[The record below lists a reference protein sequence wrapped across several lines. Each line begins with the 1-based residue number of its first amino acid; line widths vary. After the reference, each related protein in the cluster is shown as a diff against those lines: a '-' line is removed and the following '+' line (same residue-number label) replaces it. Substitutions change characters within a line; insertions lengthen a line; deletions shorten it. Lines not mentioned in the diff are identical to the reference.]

1 MNTITFSA
9 LAFLSSALFCSSQEI
24 KGVKIAI
31 ENPAA
36 VARPA
41 ADVVVD
47 IPQLRK
53 IAPDLT
59 PASLIVTATN
69 ASTLEQDASVLEAEE
84 LPSQVDDLDGDGKAD
99 ELAFQIDLAPHQTR
113 IVTISYGDM
122 EKILRIRLDYA
133 QRTNALFSNK
143 IEGLGWESER
153 IAYRVYFDPRNA
165 IDIWGKRRPS
175 LQLKLYASPD
185 YPYHEESP
193 EGRDIFKVG
202 TSIGIGG
209 FAAWV
214 DGKLVKA
221 ADVQQRSWKI
231 IAAGPVR
238 TIVELEYRGWKLGEK
253 NVDLRSRI
261 IQWAGERGF
270 YHTIT
275 ASGADTSAYVT
286 GFPKKQGVSP
296 LRSNT
301 STGPAATWLASWG
314 EQVVAPGPAATESIP
329 GQNLGLAVITCVPH
343 VEPASDSENHL
354 LKFHLE
360 NGRAMWYA
368 MAAWDQE
375 GTNRRIG
382 FGNQHEMQAGQSLV
396 LPPDGISTQQAFV
409 AAVEDQAM
417 RMVSPVDVHFL
428 SESPAGQSAPP
439 DTLVPQRTKSIA
451 DAIDLIRQNIDR
463 TAAQRKP
470 VLAGNTPE
478 AVTSGSPSGF
488 FTEADNKTG
497 DWRPQEGF
505 SWTGGFW
512 IGELWQM
519 YSYTHNEK
527 YRRWAEEWLQPLL
540 GQEMR
545 QYHDVGTVYYHSAAQ
560 GFDLTKKEELRES
573 ALRAAERLTQLYNPT
588 THLIAAWSQGGDDT
602 IIDTMMNLEI
612 LWWASDRTG
621 KTKWRD
627 LALTHALQTAKWMI
641 RPNGSVI
648 QSIHYNP
655 GDNRQEFQNYGSA
668 LPSGKIFLANTA
680 APGDWVFAHTHQGF
694 GADTAWS
701 RGTGWALYYFTRA
714 YEETKDKRLLAVAQ
728 RVADFTLT
736 NLPSDGVPWYDFYDE
751 GVHFRNRDSSA
762 AAILAGGLLHLSAVA
777 ADKKDAALYRREG
790 ERIVHSLIDRYLT
803 PVGAEDNT
811 PPGVLRHGCY
821 LRPNDAM
828 LIFGQ
833 SYLLQ
838 DLLWI
843 TAHN

>member
-231 IAAGPVR
+231 I
-238 TIVELEYRGWKLGEK
+238 EYRGWKLGEK

-314 EQVVAPGPAATESIP
+314 EQVVAPGPAATEAIP